1 MRGHVIF
8 GTPSTV
14 GYQGMTPI
22 RFWLLLICC
31 ACALHAS
38 AQFGEKVRYLLNGD
52 PNAAPNYDTN
62 YVASYR
68 SALNLFLLTTYQSVD
83 VDIEQDEGAD
93 LSFSANTT
101 EQYGA
106 GLSYKWL
113 SAEAT
118 FSVPALDD
126 YDPAFGKSRSR
137 GFGLGY
143 TGRRLWARGFWNN
156 TKGYYLNAP
165 ERWVAGW
172 ENGDKPI
179 VRPDLASDAYM
190 LSVNYALSG
199 KKRFSQNAALFQV
212 ERQKKSAG
220 TFVVGFS
227 GWRSVIS
234 ADSSILSPA
243 LVDTFQLASGF
254 RTMERTIAAATF
266 GYAHTF
272 SFWHKGFIHAAILPG
287 LGYVHQVIRTSG
299 PEVLE
304 GSGGGAVSEFKLGA
318 GYNGDRW
325 YTALTMAYYYS
336 TTPIAE
342 HLNLS
347 TNYGFVRFVIGIR
360 LGPPGI
366 KGLEKVGL

>member
-1 MRGHVIF
+1 MVQQKNFSSFPDMRAASFLIFCAIVMHGH
-8 GTPSTV
+8 
-14 GYQGMTPI
+14 
-22 RFWLLLICC
+22 
-31 ACALHAS
+31 
-38 AQFGEKVRYLLNGD
+38 AQLGDRVRLLLNGD
-52 PNAAPNYDTN
+52 PNAPPNYDTS
-62 YVASYR
+62 YIASYR
-68 SALNLFLLTTYQSVD
+68 SALNLSLVVSYQSVD
-83 VDIEQDEGAD
+83 VDIEQDKGDD
-93 LSFSANTT
+93 LGFSANTT
-101 EQYGA
+101 EQYGV

-118 FSVPALDD
+118 FTVPALDD
-126 YDPAFGKSRSR
+126 YNPELGKSRSR
-137 GFGLGY
+137 GFGLGF

-156 TKGYYLNAP
+156 TKGYYLNDP
-165 ERWVAGW
+165 QRWVEGW
-172 ENGDKPI
+172 QEGDKPI
-179 VRPDLASDAYM
+179 TRPDLSSSTYM

-227 GWRSVIS
+227 GWRSVVS
-234 ADSSILSPA
+234 ADSSILAPA
-243 LVDTFQLASGF
+243 LVDTFRLASGF
-254 RTMERTIAAATF
+254 RTMERTIAAVTV

-287 LGYVHQVIRTSG
+287 LGYVHQTLYTSG
-299 PEVLE
+299 QEVLG
-304 GSGGGAVSEFKLGA
+304 GSGGGAVTEFKLGA

-325 YTALTMAYYYS
+325 YTALTTAFYYS

-347 TNYGFVRFVIGIR
+347 TNYGFVHFAVGIR